1 MEAFSSFRS
10 YFDIPVAKYSEVV
23 SDPRMSSQDDF
34 FSRLVFSDPAIST
47 SGTVSASISAVLSGC
62 QNHWRETE

>member
-10 YFDIPVAKYSEVV
+10 YFDIPMAKYSEVV

-34 FSRLVFSDPAIST
+34 FPLVLSDPAIST
-47 SGTVSASISAVLSGC
+47 SGAVSASISAVLSGC
-62 QNHWRETE
+62 QNHWRETEL